1 MKSMEGKSESGM
13 FGELA
18 VDLRRVPSDR
28 WRLTPLQCKQ
38 ARELLAMY
46 TADLGLRSD
55 ASEFLT
61 SSVKDFIRS
70 DHWQEMES
78 LSRSME
84 LPLSEVVLCNLYY
97 DALKAVLSGVF
108 GCTAFAIDTPDGI
121 LHARN
126 LDWWTENSALARYT
140 AVSHFVGGPA
150 GEFTIVGWPGFV
162 GVFSGCAPG
171 RFAVTLNAV
180 LSMEPTQLATPVVFL
195 LRNVLEEA
203 LTFDA
208 ALALL
213 TETPLPCDC
222 LLLLTG
228 IRPGEL
234 VVIERMPSRHAL
246 RYARDGY
253 VSVTNGYQEL
263 NTVLGNPPSELLAT
277 WCQRFER
284 IEALIGNRRP
294 QNPEDCFQ
302 YLNDPQV
309 RMNMTVQQMVF
320 RAATGEHW
328 IRFPEPVAMSVHGG
342 RVRLPE

>member
-1 MKSMEGKSESGM
+1 MEGKSESGM
-13 FGELA
+13 VEELT

-46 TADLGLRSD
+46 TTDLGLRSD

-61 SSVKDFIRS
+61 SSVKDFVRS

-97 DALKAVLSGVF
+97 DALKVVLSGVF

-140 AVSHFVGGPA
+140 AVSHFVRGPA
-150 GEFTIVGWPGFV
+150 GEFTIIGWPGFV
-162 GVFSGCAPG
+162 GLFSRCAPG
-171 RFAVTLNAV
+171 RLASSLNAV

-228 IRPGEL
+228 IRPSEL
-234 VVIERMPSRHAL
+234 VVIARTPSLHAL
-246 RYARDGY
+246 RYPRSG
-253 VSVTNGYQEL
+253 
-263 NTVLGNPPSELLAT
+263 
-277 WCQRFER
+277 
-284 IEALIGNRRP
+284 
-294 QNPEDCFQ
+294 
-302 YLNDPQV
+302 
-309 RMNMTVQQMVF
+309 
-320 RAATGEHW
+320 
-328 IRFPEPVAMSVHGG
+328 
-342 RVRLPE
+342 